1 MPFSE
6 FKKIVKIAFNQRRK
20 TLRNALKG
28 TVNEDLL
35 QDLGFDKNRAEELSV
50 ANFLLLTRKWIESR

>member
-1 MPFSE
+1 MNKLFDL
-6 FKKIVKIAFNQRRK
+6 
-20 TLRNALKG
+20 LRNALKG